1 MGTEMN
7 IGDFAARTE
16 LSVSAVR
23 FYADRGLLPP
33 VRVDAVSGYRLY
45 AEDQVETGKL
55 IRDLRRMNMSL
66 VDIGKVLAADG
77 PEQHALVQQHLTTLE
92 AELRHISAVAQ
103 RLGAATAATAS
114 VPIKPTPNVTETPM
128 PNITA
133 HSTDLAA
140 ALEQVLPAAGTDP
153 HRPHLMTVL
162 IEAAEGSIR
171 VVATDSH
178 RCAVRDL
185 VPLSAGDDFSAVV
198 SAATMVDWQTALTPP
213 ATVTI
218 QRQRGRLTM
227 SGDGVDLDTSAIDM
241 TFPPYEALLSAA
253 SPSATVVA
261 AKAELLSALARFDGE
276 DPVHL
281 RAEGETLTVTA
292 AGREERVA
300 ATCDQATDVAVD
312 PRFAEDAV
320 RHAVGAEVIIEIDGT
335 TKPLVFRSADDGTY
349 TSLLMAVNLIPGD
362 EED

>member
-23 FYADRGLLPP
+23 FYADRGLLSP

-66 VDIGKVLAADG
+66 VDIGTVLAADV

-103 RLGAATAATAS
+103 RFGAVTAATAS
-114 VPIKPTPNVTETPM
+114 APINSSTNVTETPPM

-140 ALEQVLPAAGTDP
+140 ALKQVLPAAGTDP
-153 HRPHLMTVL
+153 HRPNLMTVL
-162 IEAAEGSIR
+162 IEAADGSLR

-185 VPLSAGDDFSAVV
+185 VPLTAGDDFSAVV
-198 SAATMVDWQTALTPP
+198 SAATMADWQAKLTSP
-213 ATVTI
+213 APVTI
-218 QRQRGRLTM
+218 QRKRGRLTIN
-227 SGDGVDLDTSAIDM
+227 GDGVDLDTSAIDM

-253 SPSATVVA
+253 SPSTTVVA
-261 AKAELLSALARFDGE
+261 AKAELLSALAHFDGE
-276 DPVHL
+276 NPVHL
-281 RAEGETLTVTA
+281 RADGETLTIAA
-292 AGREERVA
+292 AGHEQRVA
-300 ATCDQATDVAVD
+300 ATCDRPADVAVN

-320 RHAVGAEVIIEIDGT
+320 RHAVGAEVIIEIDGV

-349 TSLLMAVNLIPGD
+349 TSLLMAVAPTPEQEG
-362 EED
+362 